1 MRLILL
7 FVCCILSLNIL
18 AQAEQARD
26 SVQPDARLLAV
37 YDKVYLESLQSHNPT
52 LLLRW
57 QYYLDHAYTILEWPV
72 EKGDINTLPVVK
84 IADVQNINILALEHS
99 QPLHRDWDKPVFFRI
114 NDGRQVLMYH
124 PGNHFNRDFQNW
136 LQSR

>member
-7 FVCCILSLNIL
+7 FVCLVPSLNIL
-18 AQAEQARD
+18 AQTHPPTAL
-26 SVQPDARLLAV
+26 VQPEARLLAV
-37 YDKVYLESLQSHNPT
+37 YDKVYLDNLQSNNPA

-57 QYYLDHAYTILEWPV
+57 QYYLDHAYTILTWPE
-72 EKGDINTLPVVK
+72 EKGDIGALPVVR
-84 IADVQNINILALEHS
+84 IADVQNINILALEQS

-114 NDGRQVLMYH
+114 NDSRQVLMYH
-124 PGNHFNRDFQNW
+124 AGQHFNRDFQTW